1 MHIYME
7 TNQKRVN
14 AVRAINLTGKWD
26 SSTNEIQNI
35 EAVGKIEKTA
45 RMKNVEEISIH
56 GINQVKSDVVRTN
69 DGLAW
74 RSLIIET
81 DDGDIELTLYMKR

>member
-1 MHIYME
+1 ME